1 MLVKKL
7 EQDAGLQCTWDTEP
21 PTAKVCPAG
30 LDSKTSN
37 FCWKTTGMRYPTAP
51 CAFENFTLDSN
62 DTPEGSHFKH
72 STKNAQYTV
81 LESWF
86 FTATY
91 HHNLKL
97 FSFFIFGIYK

>member
-1 MLVKKL
+1 MKNWNRMQAHNAPGIQNLP
-7 EQDAGLQCTWDTEP
+7 LQRC
-21 PTAKVCPAG
+21 VQQG

-51 CAFENFTLDSN
+51 RAFENFTLDAS

-72 STKNAQYTV
+72 STKNTQYTV
-81 LESWF
+81 LENWF

-91 HHNLKL
+91 HNLKL